1 MLRRRR
7 LWSGSWART
16 EVAQPIAVLVL
27 GGGCRQGRPG
37 RTAPVGTAGF
47 TLLEILVALAVF
59 AIVSVLA
66 TRILGSIVDLADA
79 TGERGAAL
87 ADVQRALAVVERD
100 VEQMVRRP
108 VRDELGDLG
117 PAVAIGGAT
126 LVEFTRQ
133 GWQNPLA
140 KPRTTLQRVAYA
152 HRGEQLLR
160 LYWPV
165 LDRAPGSAP
174 VVQVLLDGVA
184 EADFIAHDDVDQ
196 EHRYWPPGKES
207 GVDLA
212 AVELRLQTAAFG
224 RLARLWLVPAGAES
238 LPALAAETPEQA
250 PTEDEFEDR
259 EESEER

>member
-1 MLRRRR
+1 M
-7 LWSGSWART
+7 
-16 EVAQPIAVLVL
+16 AQPIAVLVL

-184 EADFIAHDDVDQ
+184 EAGFIAHDDVDQ
-196 EHRYWPPGKES
+196 EHRYWPPSKES

-238 LPALAAETPEQA
+238 LPALAAATPGQA
-250 PTEDEFEDR
+250 PTEDELEDR
-259 EESEER
+259 EESEVR